1 MEEGKK
7 MKKLVSGFLLIAT
20 LITLGA
26 CHKGQASKNDNKLE
40 KVTFVLDWTPNT
52 NHTGLYVAK
61 EKGYFKQAGLDVSI
75 VQPSDGDASTIV
87 ASNKAQFGISAQDS
101 LAANYVSDKP
111 LPITTVAAILQHN
124 TSGIISRKGSGI
136 DHPKG
141 LEKKIYATWD
151 SPIEQAMIKDV
162 MAKDNGGDFNKVKLI
177 PNTIVD
183 EPLALKQKQ
192 ADAIWIFYGW
202 GGIKAGVDNVAF
214 DYFNFKDINPVF
226 DYYTPVIF
234 ANDTF
239 LKEKPKTAQKFLAA
253 ARKGYEDA
261 IQDPKAAATIL
272 CQEVPELDKNLVEK
286 SQVWISKQYQA
297 EAKQWGYID
306 STRWNAFYDWLSE
319 NKLVAKKIPKNTG
332 FTNDYLSE

>member
-1 MEEGKK
+1 MEEGAK
-7 MKKLVSGFLLIAT
+7 MKKLISGILLVTT

-26 CHKGQASKNDNKLE
+26 CHSGQASKKETKLE

-61 EKGYFKQAGLDVSI
+61 EKGYFKEAGLDVSI
-75 VQPSDGDASTIV
+75 VQPSDGDASMIV

-101 LAANYVSDKP
+101 LAADYVSAKP
-111 LPITTVAAILQHN
+111 LPITTVATILQHN
-124 TSGIISRKGSGI
+124 TSGIVSRKGEGI
-136 DHPKG
+136 NHPKG
-141 LEKKIYATWD
+141 LEKKTYATWD
-151 SPIEQAMIKDV
+151 SPIEKAMIKDV

-183 EPLALKQKQ
+183 EPLALKEKQ

-202 GGIKAGVDNVAF
+202 GGIKAGVDNVAI

-239 LKEKPKTAQKFLAA
+239 LKENPKTAKKFLAA
-253 ARKGYEDA
+253 ASKGYEDA
-261 IQDPKAAATIL
+261 IKDPQAAADIL
-272 CQEVPELDKNLVEK
+272 CKEVPELDKNLVQK
-286 SQVWISKQYQA
+286 SQAWISQQYKA
-297 EAKQWGYID
+297 EAKSWGYIEPK
-306 STRWNAFYDWLSE
+306 RWNAFYDWLSE
-319 NKLVAKKIPKNTG
+319 NKLVAKKIPENTG
-332 FTNDYLSE
+332 FTNAYLSE